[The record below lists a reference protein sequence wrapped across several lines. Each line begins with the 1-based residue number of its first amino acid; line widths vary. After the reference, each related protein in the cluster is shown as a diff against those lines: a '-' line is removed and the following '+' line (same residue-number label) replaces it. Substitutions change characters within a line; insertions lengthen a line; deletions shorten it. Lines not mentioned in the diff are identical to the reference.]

1 MPRRLQISL
10 SQKIQ
15 KLADDTGKEI
25 SSTQIWDIFENNY
38 LKAKNNYSYI
48 KHESSTK
55 DDIHSLSLIMKMGSS
70 KEGNFRIWK
79 WSHRFF
85 YKWFI

>member
-1 MPRRLQISL
+1 MGSFSFGKRSGVSLPRRLQISL

-38 LKAKNNYSYI
+38 LKAKKNYSYI

-55 DDIHSLSLIMKMGSS
+55 MI
-70 KEGNFRIWK
+70 
-79 WSHRFF
+79 
-85 YKWFI
+85 FILYL